1 MIHYNEIDQEITKT
15 ILKEHEGYKLES
27 YFCSEGFKTGGFG
40 HRILEGE
47 DIPTTKEGWEEV
59 FQKDFDKAVDGAS
72 ELITV
77 DTLSPAAFGI
87 VVEMCY
93 QMGQYGVS
101 KFKMFLSELNKEEPL
116 YEEAS
121 LHMLDSKW
129 AKEQTPRRAKEMAHR
144 MSMIG
149 TFVG

>member
-15 ILKEHEGYKLES
+15 ILKEHEGYKLET
-27 YFCSEGFKTGGFG
+27 YTCTEGFKTGGYG
-40 HRILEGE
+40 HRILDGE

-59 FQKDFDKAVDGAS
+59 FHKDFFKAVDGAS
-72 ELITV
+72 ALITV
-77 DTLSPAAFGI
+77 DTVSPAAFGI

-93 QMGQYGVS
+93 QMGEYGVS
-101 KFKMFLSELNKEEPL
+101 RFKMFLSELNKEEPS

-121 LHMLDSKW
+121 LQMLDSKW
-129 AKEQTPRRAKEMAHR
+129 AKQQTPRRAKEMAHR